1 MADSPRPMRIRLPTC
16 RPMPAPATAP
26 GAAPTPKANAPAT
39 PPASEPTA
47 TLPPRII
54 DTSLTSCSSTGRICS
69 IPIEDHLRLRLS

>member
-39 PPASEPTA
+39 
-47 TLPPRII
+47 TLIA
-54 DTSLTSCSSTGRICS
+54 LWN
-69 IPIEDHLRLRLS
+69 LRMARKQLMGMGELRA